1 VSASV
6 QMILFLLTWAISG
19 VFLPSASR
27 VSSSCHTNR
36 TRPADEGSSACLP
49 LLTTTL
55 TTFLTAAVA
64 ATLTTTLAA
73 AVAAARLVSAATAA
87 ALGWTPLTG
96 TVSFTTAAAAAAA
109 IAASLLSSVASTV
122 STTATS
128 IAAAS
133 GSAAT
138 STVGSLVDTDPAS
151 VELLVVHGLHSG
163 IGLGVLRI
171 ANEAKASAAASITV
185 LDYDGFFD
193 LAELFELL
201 AKSLVVGMPCK
212 ASNKELR
219 HAGSDVWIEQFSLAA
234 PGWMG
239 YRWGKRVL

>member
-87 ALGWTPLTG
+87 ALGWTPLTA
-96 TVSFTTAAAAAAA
+96 TVSFTTAAAAA

-193 LAELFELL
+193 LTELFELL

-212 ASNKELR
+212 ASNKEFR
-219 HAGSDVWIEQFSLAA
+219 HGGSDVWIEH
-234 PGWMG
+234 
-239 YRWGKRVL
+239 

>member
-87 ALGWTPLTG
+87 ALGWTPLTA
-96 TVSFTTAAAAAAA
+96 TVSFTTAAAAA

-138 STVGSLVDTDPAS
+138 STVGSLVNTDPAS

-193 LAELFELL
+193 LTELFELL

-212 ASNKELR
+212 ASNKEFR
-219 HAGSDVWIEQFSLAA
+219 HGGSDVWIEQFSLAA

>member
-87 ALGWTPLTG
+87 ALGWTPLTA
-96 TVSFTTAAAAAAA
+96 TVSFTTAAAAA

-163 IGLGVLRI
+163 IGLAVLRI

-193 LAELFELL
+193 LTELFELL

-212 ASNKELR
+212 ASNKEFR
-219 HAGSDVWIEQFSLAA
+219 HGGSDVWIEQFSLAA

>member
-87 ALGWTPLTG
+87 ALGWTPLTA
-96 TVSFTTAAAAAAA
+96 TVSTTAAAAAAA

-163 IGLGVLRI
+163 IGLAVLRI

-193 LAELFELL
+193 LTELFELL

-212 ASNKELR
+212 ASNKEFR
-219 HAGSDVWIEQFSLAA
+219 HGGSDVWIEQFSLAA